1 MTPLPLPTRRHAR
14 AACLL
19 AAAALVVCAGLLSG
33 AVLASAPAGV
43 LPLVTIVCI
52 GCPLLLAWSLPA
64 SIAVLRFTRSRRD
77 DADAPHPLD
86 RREIRALRRSLDRLP
101 ETQHPLGL

>member
-19 AAAALVVCAGLLSG
+19 AAAALVACAGLLSG

-43 LPLVTIVCI
+43 IPLVAIVCI
-52 GCPLLLAWSLPA
+52 GCPLVLAWSLPA
-64 SIAVLRFTRSRRD
+64 SIAVLRITRSRRD
-77 DADAPHPLD
+77 EDDVHPLD
-86 RREIRALRRSLDRLP
+86 RRELKALRRSLDRLP